1 MTMTL
6 GALIAQSGAL
16 WRSERALLVPLAGV
30 FFFLPMLGTIL
41 LLAASG
47 FPGDAQPEQMR
58 AALEAFYAANI
69 VPLLLVNLAL
79 DFGAFAVL
87 NLFLQGGGRTLGEV
101 LVIAVRR
108 FLPFLVLGFFTGLL
122 FAVGLSLFVLPGVFI
137 FLRTWL
143 AGAAY
148 AAVPEAG
155 MLAALRSGWRQTAGL
170 GWVTLLAAAALV
182 MLAALLAIFV
192 STLPLGL
199 ASRLAGASVVTTI
212 SYVVAA
218 AVGGAAWLALAI
230 LRVAAYRLT
239 APSSGT

>member
-1 MTMTL
+1 MKMTL
-6 GALIAQSGAL
+6 GRLIAETGAL

-41 LLAASG
+41 LLASSG
-47 FPGDAQPEQMR
+47 FPGEVQPEQLR
-58 AALEAFYAANI
+58 AALETFYTANL
-69 VPLLLVNLAL
+69 VPILLVNLAL
-79 DFGAFAVL
+79 DFGTFAVL

-101 LVIAVRR
+101 LGIALRR

-122 FAVGLSLFVLPGVFI
+122 FGIGLSLFVLPGVFL

-143 AGAAY
+143 AGPAY

-170 GWVTLLAAAALV
+170 GWITLLAAASLI

-199 ASRLAGASVVTTI
+199 AAKLAGAGVVTTV

-218 AVGGAAWLALAI
+218 LIGGVAWLALAI
-230 LRVAAYRLT
+230 LRVAAYRLS
-239 APSSGT
+239 APSNGT